1 MGRDNLEEIGMQL
14 AGIDKQLTLFVKGA
28 IETQSL
34 DAAVAFMNEIAAA
47 SPSITVRVDDTA
59 TEDGYAITEIW
70 REDIPTG
77 VMFYGI
83 PVGKE
88 LSVFLQAI
96 RNAAGLDLVTS
107 DDKLRERIIDLKRPM
122 DIYTFVSYDCDR
134 CTKVAKALDTVVCLN
149 PFFSNRVIDI
159 QAAPHIARDFNVQ
172 SVPAVYANG
181 DLLDTGNE
189 SLSAVATA
197 LVSKFGATLTGP

>member
-59 TEDGYAITEIW
+59 TEDG
-70 REDIPTG
+70 
-77 VMFYGI
+77 
-83 PVGKE
+83 
-88 LSVFLQAI
+88 
-96 RNAAGLDLVTS
+96 
-107 DDKLRERIIDLKRPM
+107 
-122 DIYTFVSYDCDR
+122 
-134 CTKVAKALDTVVCLN
+134 
-149 PFFSNRVIDI
+149 
-159 QAAPHIARDFNVQ
+159 
-172 SVPAVYANG
+172 
-181 DLLDTGNE
+181 E